1 MTPGRLTQIQCPE
14 CHKTSWIIDSDYRGM
29 DGVFLPYADRLYACP
44 GCGRSGAGWTLKR
57 QSPPEFFLQPHDMY
71 PMTHDAFDY
80 WVSILRANFPD
91 HPHLASL
98 GRSFFPRTPE
108 EVAAA
113 QEAFERA
120 HPVLEMRDQDGA
132 RRKDPEMRHAA
143 EWLEIM
149 KPGDSLSFLR
159 RDGGELQIRR
169 PVDETFSV
177 RCTDAPNHVVTEAG
191 ALDGDTVLSAIN
203 RYLDGDL
210 TACVTQVRRGVC

>member
-1 MTPGRLTQIQCPE
+1 
-14 CHKTSWIIDSDYRGM
+14 
-29 DGVFLPYADRLYACP
+29 
-44 GCGRSGAGWTLKR
+44 
-57 QSPPEFFLQPHDMY
+57 
-71 PMTHDAFDY
+71 
-80 WVSILRANFPD
+80 
-91 HPHLASL
+91 
-98 GRSFFPRTPE
+98 
-108 EVAAA
+108 
-113 QEAFERA
+113 
-120 HPVLEMRDQDGA
+120 
-132 RRKDPEMRHAA
+132 MRHAA

-169 PVDETFSV
+169 PADETFSV